1 MLTDAAL
8 IASAALLGGMAFFS
22 FVVAPQVFIRL
33 PPDHAGRL
41 IRALFP
47 WYHGFGSAL
56 AALAMLLALLGAPL
70 VPMLLLVMILV
81 GFLVAGFVLMPMIN
95 DARDRGLDGDGAAQ
109 RRFDRLHRASVVLNA
124 LQMLA
129 VLAVLPLLATS

>member
-8 IASAALLGGMAFFS
+8 IATAALLGGMALFS

-33 PPDHAGRL
+33 PADQAGHL
-41 IRALFP
+41 IQALFP
-47 WYHGFGSAL
+47 WYYGFGGAL
-56 AALAMLLALLGAPL
+56 AALAMLLALLGAPI
-70 VPMLLLVMILV
+70 VPMLLLVVILV
-81 GFLVAGFVLMPMIN
+81 GFLVAGLVLMPAIN
-95 DARDRGLDGDGAAQ
+95 DARDRGLMGDDAAQ